1 VSGYVEVPEGWER
14 LGAEGPGPFVTA
26 ERFRTPDGRVVRWRS
41 RPHRKSSPGRRRV
54 AREGQDAHREGV
66 WWRPRRRQWWM
77 AVLFV
82 IGSFCFL
89 LGGVAAQWSKTSR
102 PAIGVVFFV
111 GSIFF
116 TCAAYLQY
124 AEAVNV
130 ERTVEPAPGSR
141 HAGLWR
147 PVSWEPRRI
156 DWLAALVQFVGT
168 LFFNVTTFA
177 GMKHGFTVHQSNARV
192 WAPDAAGS
200 IAFLVSSELAYAEV
214 CHRWLGWRWT
224 SLSWRIVALNL
235 LGSIAFGVSAV
246 ASFVEP
252 ATGEPL
258 SARLANG
265 GTSLGGLCFL
275 VGALLLMPEAA
286 TGERAAE
293 APPSGSPG
301 ILPASF

>member
-1 VSGYVEVPEGWER
+1 
-14 LGAEGPGPFVTA
+14 
-26 ERFRTPDGRVVRWRS
+26 
-41 RPHRKSSPGRRRV
+41 
-54 AREGQDAHREGV
+54 
-66 WWRPRRRQWWM
+66 M

-89 LGGVAAQWSKTSR
+89 LGGVAAQWSRTSR

-116 TCAAYLQY
+116 TSAAYLQY

-130 ERTVEPAPGSR
+130 ERTVERPPGSR
-141 HAGLWR
+141 AVRWR

-168 LFFNVTTFA
+168 LFFNVTTFT
-177 GMKHGFTVHQSNARV
+177 GMKHGFSVHQSNARV
-192 WAPDAAGS
+192 WAPDAFGS
-200 IAFLVSSELAYAEV
+200 IAFLISSELAYAEV
-214 CHRWLGWRWT
+214 CHRWVGWQWS

-235 LGSIAFGVSAV
+235 LGSIAFGVSAI
-246 ASFVEP
+246 ASFIEP

-286 TGERAAE
+286 AEERAA
-293 APPSGSPG
+293 SGE
-301 ILPASF
+301 PATNPAISQA

>member
-1 VSGYVEVPEGWER
+1 
-14 LGAEGPGPFVTA
+14 
-26 ERFRTPDGRVVRWRS
+26 
-41 RPHRKSSPGRRRV
+41 
-54 AREGQDAHREGV
+54 
-66 WWRPRRRQWWM
+66 M

-89 LGGVAAQWSKTSR
+89 AGGVAAQWARTSR

-116 TCAAYLQY
+116 TSAACLQY

-130 ERTVEPAPGSR
+130 ERTVGQPPGAR
-141 HAGLWR
+141 RARWR
-147 PVSWEPRRI
+147 PLSWEPRRI

-168 LFFNVTTFA
+168 LFFNVTTFT
-177 GMKHGFTVHQSNARV
+177 GMKHGFSAHQSNARV
-192 WAPDAAGS
+192 WAPDAFGS
-200 IAFLVSSELAYAEV
+200 IAFLISSELAYAEV
-214 CHRWLGWRWT
+214 CHRWVGWKWS
-224 SLSWRIVALNL
+224 SLSWRIVALNM

-246 ASFVEP
+246 ASFIEP
-252 ATGEPL
+252 ASGEPV

-286 TGERAAE
+286 AEEHAEDAVPAA
-293 APPSGSPG
+293 APSSALDSP
-301 ILPASF
+301 